1 MTVKNI
7 EQHMNNKAFTLIE
20 ILVAV
25 LIIAILAAI
34 AVPQYQFAV
43 DKANFKKYQA
53 MVHSLSSAYDEYYL
67 AHGQATQNFSDLSI
81 SLPQDFTSSY
91 TDRYGNCYSNLQMF
105 CCIYQPRTDNVG
117 KIHCGKSDLSVV
129 YSEQYLGSNYAEV
142 DRTKNKRCYALY
154 NNQKA
159 NKFCSKFGTNG
170 SGTTLLVT
178 PQGLRYYD
186 KYDIN

>member
-1 MTVKNI
+1 
-7 EQHMNNKAFTLIE
+7 MNNKAFTLIE

-67 AHGQATQNFSDLSI
+67 AHGRGTQNFSDLSI

-91 TDRYGNCYSNLQMF
+91 TGRYGNCYSNSQMF
-105 CCIYQPRTDNVG
+105 CCISIPRTNNSG
-117 KIHCGKSDLSVV
+117 KIHCGKSDTSVV
-129 YSEQYLGSNYAEV
+129 YTEAYLGTNYATA
-142 DRTKNKRCYALY
+142 DRSKNKRCLAPLSPY
-154 NNQKA
+154 NEKA
-159 NKFCSKFGTNG
+159 NKFCSKLGIRN
-170 SGTTLLVT
+170 TTPIIVT
-178 PQGLRYYD
+178 PRGMKSYWSYLI
-186 KYDIN
+186 K